1 MLDFI
6 IKYWVEF
13 VMGGVISLLTY
24 LNKMIYSKY
33 KTETEEQKL
42 IKDALLAILH
52 DRLYQASM
60 HYIEQD
66 SISIKDLDNLD
77 YLYRGYHALDGN
89 GVCSELYD
97 RCRNLPII
105 K

>member
-6 IKYWVEF
+6 IKYWIEF
-13 VMGGVISLLTY
+13 AMGSVISLLTY
-24 LNKMIYSKY
+24 LNKMNCSKN
-33 KTETEEQKL
+33 KIETEEQKL

-52 DRLYQASM
+52 DRLYQVSM
-60 HYIEQD
+60 HYIEQN
-66 SISIKDLDNLD
+66 SISIKDLNNLD
-77 YLYRGYHALDGN
+77 YLYRGYCALGGN
-89 GVCSELYD
+89 SVCSELYD